1 MTDQQTL
8 TKKPENAP
16 PACDSNESGN
26 ALDKG
31 EVDSLPAKAV
41 SDASATTTFTTF
53 ERWTLIIQAI
63 GTLLVVVSLIFIAYQ
78 TQQTAQL
85 AKRQA
90 YEGGSGQMAAID
102 NIFVEHPELYPYF
115 YEGKV
120 IAQNDPEYV
129 KVLTVAMAVTNF
141 LEATLPREGADP
153 MPWWG
158 KYMSDQFASS
168 PIMCE
173 YLERRNDWFDPRLVK
188 IMREAKGRTNSPH
201 TPGAAGPPINEGKQ
215 AKEVSQP

>member
-1 MTDQQTL
+1 MTDQQKL
-8 TKKPENAP
+8 TEKPENDL
-16 PACDSNESGN
+16 PACDGGESGN
-26 ALDKG
+26 ALVKG
-31 EVDSLPAKAV
+31 EVDSPPAKAV
-41 SDASATTTFTTF
+41 GDALPATTFTKF
-53 ERWTLIIQAI
+53 EKWTLFIQSI
-63 GTLLVVVSLIFIAYQ
+63 GILLVLLSLVFIAYQ
-78 TQQTAQL
+78 TRQTAQL
-85 AKRQA
+85 ARRQA
-90 YEGGSGQMAAID
+90 YEGGSGQMSAID

-141 LEATLPREGADP
+141 LEATLPREGASP
-153 MPWWG
+153 MPWWE

-188 IMREAKGRTNSPH
+188 IMREAKGRTNLPH
-201 TPGAAGPPINEGKQ
+201 TPGAAGPLINEGKQ
-215 AKEVSQP
+215 VKEVSQP